1 MTNQHA
7 RFMNDCSFFTTL
19 SLFNP
24 FQKNF
29 KINVPNYNIKR
40 RNVGKDPKLGSMI
53 DSYQQLLYV
62 HCAHDKNKTNADDM
76 VIYVVNK
83 GLRIL

>member
-1 MTNQHA
+1 
-7 RFMNDCSFFTTL
+7 MNDCSFFITL
-19 SLFNP
+19 SLFNR

-29 KINVPNYNIKR
+29 KINVQNNNCERVSRNIKR